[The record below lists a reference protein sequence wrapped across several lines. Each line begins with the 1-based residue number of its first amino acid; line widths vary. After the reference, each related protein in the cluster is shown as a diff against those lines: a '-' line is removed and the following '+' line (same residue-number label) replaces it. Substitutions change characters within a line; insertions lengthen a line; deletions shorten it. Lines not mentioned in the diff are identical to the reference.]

1 MPLKASAFIIQTGG
15 QLYEKKLSTR
25 LLWESKKS
33 KALLSVLY
41 FIYSNLL
48 IFKKGADEMEIFVD
62 ADASPVK
69 KEIIEVAGDFDLPV
83 TLVSS
88 VAHHS
93 TAELPENVQQIY
105 VDSSP
110 EAADYKIIRL
120 AESGDLVIT
129 QDYGLASL
137 LLGNKVYI
145 LHHTGRQ
152 ISADNID
159 YLLAR
164 RHYSAQARQAGVKTK
179 GPQSFTAEDRQRFK
193 QALHDFLSRHL
204 SQ

>member
-1 MPLKASAFIIQTGG
+1 M
-15 QLYEKKLSTR
+15 
-25 LLWESKKS
+25 
-33 KALLSVLY
+33 LY
-41 FIYSNLL
+41 FIYSNLS

-69 KEIIEVAGDFDLPV
+69 KEIIEVAGEFDLPV
-83 TLVSS
+83 TLVAS

-120 AESGDLVIT
+120 ADPGDLVIT

-137 LLGNKVYI
+137 LLGNKVYV
-145 LHHTGRQ
+145 LHHSGRQ

-164 RHYSAQARQAGVKTK
+164 RYYSAQARQAGMKTK
-179 GPQSFTAEDRQRFK
+179 GPQAFTAEDRRCFK
-193 QALHDFLSRHL
+193 RALNDFLSRHL